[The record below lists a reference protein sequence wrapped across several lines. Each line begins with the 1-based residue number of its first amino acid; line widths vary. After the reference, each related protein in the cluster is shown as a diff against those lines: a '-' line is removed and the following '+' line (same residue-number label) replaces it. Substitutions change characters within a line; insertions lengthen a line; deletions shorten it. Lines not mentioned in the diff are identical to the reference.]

1 MGGAFQGSMAT
12 PRSPRLLTEANLIGG
27 AWSRVHAGGIPV
39 TDPATGKRIG
49 YVPDAGI
56 LETRAAIEA
65 AHAALPNWRSEAV
78 SRRGSVLMRLAAM
91 VTEHAEDLACIVTLE
106 QGKPLGQARTEVAM
120 AAEYILWFAEEAQ
133 RRREG
138 AFQAPQGYHG
148 VMVSREPAGVVG
160 AITASAFPSFAIA
173 SKLGAALAAGC
184 TIVIAPATNTPFSAL
199 AWGVMCQDA
208 GLPAG
213 VLNIVTGNV
222 RPIWGELTSHP
233 LVRKIAFT
241 GTVDASKQLLAGA
254 ARHAR
259 QVSMEL
265 ISHACVIVFEDADLD
280 QAVEEAVSAK
290 FRNASQISC
299 WISQFL
305 IQEKMY
311 GAFADRL
318 ANAVGKLKIGNG
330 FDLSV
335 DSGPLID
342 AASLEAVE
350 ANLHDARLR
359 GAKVL
364 VGGKRHVLGGT
375 FFEPTILIG
384 GPPTIAGWGG
394 DSFSPLVRLSC
405 FRDELDAIAKAND
418 RNDGLACYFYT
429 RDLNRAFRVSAALN
443 YPMVGINKL
452 SGSTEMRPFLLG
464 KRSGFS
470 CGQSLPEA
478 SIYLDE
484 KSIWIGDGR

>member
-1 MGGAFQGSMAT
+1 MGGASQ
-12 PRSPRLLTEANLIGG
+12 RSAAKLRSVRLLTDANLIGG
-27 AWSRVHAGGIPV
+27 VWSKPGTGSIRVV
-39 TDPATGKRIG
+39 DPATGKRIG
-49 YVPDAGI
+49 CVPDVGAA
-56 LETRAAIEA
+56 ETRAAIEA
-65 AHAALPNWRSEAV
+65 AHAALPGWRSETA
-78 SRRGSVLMRLAAM
+78 SGRGSLLKRLAAL

-106 QGKPLGQARTEVAM
+106 QGKPLGQARSEVAM
-120 AAEYILWFAEEAQ
+120 SAECILWFAEEAQ
-133 RRREG
+133 RPQGG
-138 AFQAPQGYHG
+138 AFRAPRGYHC
-148 VMVSREPAGVVG
+148 VLVTREPAGVVG
-160 AITASAFPSFAIA
+160 AITASAFPSFVIA

-184 TIVIAPATNTPFSAL
+184 TVAIAPATDTPLSAL

-222 RPIWGELTSHP
+222 RPIWGELTNHP
-233 LVRKIAFT
+233 LVRKITFT

-254 ARHAR
+254 ARHAK

-265 ISHACVIVFEDADLD
+265 VSHACVIVFEDADLD
-280 QAVEEAVSAK
+280 EVVEEAVSAK

-299 WISQFL
+299 GINQFL
-305 IQEKMY
+305 IQEEVY

-318 ANAVGKLKIGNG
+318 ANAVGKLKVGNG

-342 AASLEAVE
+342 VASLEAVE
-350 ANLHDARLR
+350 ANLHNARLR

-364 VGGKRHVLGGT
+364 VGGKRHVLGGA
-375 FFEPTILIG
+375 FFEPTILID

-418 RNDGLACYFYT
+418 KNDGLACYFYT
-429 RDLNRAFRVSAALN
+429 RDLDRALRVSAALHH
-443 YPMVGINKL
+443 PMVGINKL
-452 SGSTEMRPFLLG
+452 AGPTEMTPLG
-464 KRSGFS
+464 FGRRSGFS
-470 CGQSLPEA
+470 CGWSFPEA
-478 SIYLDE
+478 SIYSDE
-484 KSIWIGDGR
+484 KSIWVGDGR